1 MGLIEWEFIGEG
13 GGSST
18 TQTPHGGTAS
28 ILPGKI
34 EVENYDDG
42 GSRRG
47 YSDTDAENKGDAEMR
62 ADEGVDLVLG
72 GTGVALGYTAAGE
85 WLEYTVNVEN
95 DANDVSISASV
106 SSVLKLRVSAS
117 WLMEYRSAIQLRSL
131 KQAKIGAFMRL

>member
-1 MGLIEWEFIGEG
+1 MGIYREG

-18 TQTPHGGTAS
+18 TQTPYGGTAS

-62 ADEGVDLVLG
+62 ADEGVDLVLD
-72 GTGVALGYTAAGE
+72 GTGGLGYTAAGE

-106 SSVLKLRVSAS
+106 SSVLKLSFCIL
-117 WLMEYRSAIQLRSL
+117 LMECRSAIQLRSL
-131 KQAKIGAFMRL
+131 KQVKIGAFMRL

>member
-1 MGLIEWEFIGEG
+1 MGIYREG
-13 GGSST
+13 RFFNYSNST
-18 TQTPHGGTAS
+18 WWHRVYTS
-28 ILPGKI
+28 GKI

-106 SSVLKLRVSAS
+106 SSGVETSSFCILVD
-117 WLMEYRSAIQLRSL
+117 
-131 KQAKIGAFMRL
+131 GA